1 MPAGSEF
8 ATVVCVTK
16 LYECLLRLQERL
28 NFFDMAC
35 ISPTPQQFIRI
46 RGDCVSLIG
55 RGVCVILEVVMLRCR
70 R

>member
-1 MPAGSEF
+1 MPASSEF

-16 LYECLLRLQERL
+16 LYGCLSRLQERL
-28 NFFDMAC
+28 NLVDMAF
-35 ISPTPQQFIRI
+35 ISPTSQQFVRS
-46 RGDCVSLIG
+46 RGDYVSLIG

>member
-1 MPAGSEF
+1 MPASSEF

-16 LYECLLRLQERL
+16 LYECLSRLQERL
-28 NFFDMAC
+28 SFFDTAF
-35 ISPTPQQFIRI
+35 ISPTPQQFVRN
-46 RGDCVSLIG
+46 RGDYVSLIG